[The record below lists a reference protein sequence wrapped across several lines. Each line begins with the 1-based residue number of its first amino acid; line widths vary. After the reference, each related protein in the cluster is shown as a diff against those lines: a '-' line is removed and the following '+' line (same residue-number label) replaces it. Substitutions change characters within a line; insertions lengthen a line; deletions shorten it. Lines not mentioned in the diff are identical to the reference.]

1 VGKVKCLKCDD
12 VIESKYRHDFVTCKC
27 GNAFVDGGSDYTR
40 YGGSSLDTV
49 EVVE

>member
-1 VGKVKCLKCDD
+1 
-12 VIESKYRHDFVTCKC
+12 VTCKC